1 MQIKLTTTGRKSGRG
16 RTVTLYGWEDGKDLL
31 VVGSWAGRERDPDWA
46 GNLRAEPKA
55 SVTKGKDT
63 FGVTAHELSAETR
76 ERAWEL
82 VVERFP
88 YGRPKAADLAVQG
101 SIAIRPRTVVAWRDF
116 ARDPTRFRFG

>member
-1 MQIKLTTTGRKSGRG
+1 MQIKLTTTGRKSGRD
-16 RTVTLYGWEDGKDLL
+16 RTVTLYGWEDDDDIL

-55 SVTKGKDT
+55 SVTRGKET
-63 FGVTAHELSAETR
+63 FEVTAHELSGNAR

-88 YGRPKAADLAVQG
+88 MYATYQRKTTRQIPVFSLKRP
-101 SIAIRPRTVVAWRDF
+101 
-116 ARDPTRFRFG
+116 